1 MNPTPMQ
8 RARAVALVALALASG
23 ASSATAQVMTA
34 PPLGATPAL
43 TVPVVQQGVLSNG
56 VRLMVVRNAEVPLVE
71 VRLIIDGGARPSG
84 VAPGIATFTA
94 TMLTEGAGSRTALQ
108 LSEALDFIGARLNA
122 GAGWENT
129 TLSLSVPKR
138 SVSEGFAL
146 LTDVLL
152 RPSFRSVDVK
162 RQRDLREAALLRAK
176 DSPGQVA
183 SRVFYRNVFPAT
195 HPYHLDLVGDSSSTA
210 GIDSAAVRTYWQRAA
225 DPKHATLIL
234 SGDVTLAEAQQWASA
249 ALGSWQSPAS
259 PLAKHDAKSVA
270 AAPSP
275 VTHIILVDKPE
286 AAQSV
291 IWVGTPGMS
300 RNSPDYPAVEVMNT
314 ILGGSFS
321 ARLNDILREQL
332 GYTYGA
338 NSGFSFAPVPGPFL
352 ARSDVRT
359 NVTDSSLAIFFREIR
374 KLGSEP
380 VSAVELERAR
390 NYLVLGALGD
400 YETAGQIAGAL
411 STSVL
416 FNRPLAAVS
425 AELAA
430 VGRVTGADVQRVA
443 KIHLD
448 TSRFTVVIVG
458 DLAKIR
464 PGIEKLGLGPIEV
477 QTY

>member
-1 MNPTPMQ
+1 MN
-8 RARAVALVALALASG
+8 RASLQLPRAVALVALAFG
-23 ASSATAQVMTA
+23 AGTSLATAQVTSA
-34 PPLGATPAL
+34 PGLGATPTL
-43 TVPVVQQGVLSNG
+43 TVPAVQEGKLPNG
-56 VRLMVVRNAEVPLVE
+56 VRLLVVRNAEVPLVE
-71 VRLIIDGGARPSG
+71 VRLILDGGARPSS

-146 LTDVLL
+146 LTDVLM

-162 RQRDLREAALLRAK
+162 RQRDLRQAALLRAK

-183 SRVFYRNVFPAT
+183 SRVFYRNVFPAS
-195 HPYHLDLVGDSSSTA
+195 HPYHLDLGGDSASTA
-210 GIDSAAVRTYWQRAA
+210 GIDSATVRNYWQRAA
-225 DPKHATLIL
+225 DPRHATLVL
-234 SGDVTLAEAQQWASA
+234 SGDVTLAEAQQWAGA
-249 ALGSWQSPAS
+249 ALGGWQSPAS
-259 PLAKHDAKSVA
+259 PLTKPDARSVA

-275 VTHIILVDKPE
+275 TTHIILVDKPE

-291 IWVGTPGMS
+291 VWIGAPGMS
-300 RNSPDYPAVEVMNT
+300 RNSPDYAAVQVMNT

-321 ARLNDILREQL
+321 ARLNDILREQR

-359 NVTDSSLAIFFREIR
+359 NVTDSSLAIIVSEIR

-416 FNRPLAAVS
+416 FNRPLTTVS

-430 VGRVTGADVQRVA
+430 ISRVTATDVQRVA
-443 KIHLD
+443 KAHLD

-458 DLAKIR
+458 DIAKIR
-464 PGIEKLGLGPIEV
+464 PGIEKLNLGPIEV